1 VATGEVTE
9 VAEEIV
15 METVGEIAG
24 IDLGQGPEEDVHAQ
38 TTDVIVETDLVTEET
53 DQEIGKT
60 NPETDREI
68 EKTNPETDREIEETN
83 PETDPEIEETNPET
97 DQDQMTE
104 ESAGMIQGP
113 RADLRGITQENYL
126 IFISAANLIDVFV
139 HIILFLKALLSFLL
153 HVERLAYIHYVISC
167 ICLV

>member
-53 DQEIGKT
+53 D
-60 NPETDREI
+60 PETDREI
-68 EKTNPETDREIEETN
+68 GETNPETDREIEETN

>member
-1 VATGEVTE
+1 MRDVLVATGEVTE

-53 DQEIGKT
+53 DPETDQEIGKT
-60 NPETDREI
+60 NPETDR
-68 EKTNPETDREIEETN
+68 
-83 PETDPEIEETNPET
+83 EIEETNPET

-104 ESAGMIQGP
+104 ESAGMIQDQ

-126 IFISAANLIDVFV
+126 IFIIACCKLMY
-139 HIILFLKALLSFLL
+139 L
-153 HVERLAYIHYVISC
+153 YI
-167 ICLV
+167 